1 MVKYIRTYEIS
12 LAANEEKTEVIK
24 LEAPEGTTVKPTYI
38 IITATGKARIKMW
51 YDNDLRADFMTTK
64 MPPDELGIKPEV
76 EITPGHL
83 FKVDVKDESGSANTV
98 TIYLEYEKTTR

>member
-24 LEAPEGTTVKPTYI
+24 LEAPEGTTIKPTYMLI
-38 IITATGKARIKMW
+38 SATGKARIKMW
-51 YDNDLRADFMTTK
+51 YDNDLRADFVTTL
-64 MPPDELGIKPEV
+64 MPPNELGIKPEV
-76 EITPGHL
+76 EIVAGHT
-83 FKVDVKDESGSANTV
+83 FKVDIKDESGSANTV

>member
-1 MVKYIRTYEIS
+1 
-12 LAANEEKTEVIK
+12 
-24 LEAPEGTTVKPTYI
+24 
-38 IITATGKARIKMW
+38 
-51 YDNDLRADFMTTK
+51 MTTK